1 MKNKSYLVNICLI
14 NVLTMSFAY
23 RRIIIRLTFGEKFEN
38 HTAPLTK
45 NGHQF
50 PFFPYYS
57 VIYYILYS
65 M

>member
-1 MKNKSYLVNICLI
+1 MKNKSCLVNICLI

-23 RRIIIRLTFGEKFEN
+23 RRVIMRLTFGEKFEN
-38 HTAPLTK
+38 HIVSHTK